1 MKKFGFSIRTR
12 SGGTVDGLVI
22 HGRDAAEAEKKLR
35 QVYHHCVV
43 LVMRE
48 LADTVDASDVE
59 SVISVI
65 SAEGGE
71 PGPDSPKG

>member
-1 MKKFGFSIRTR
+1 MRKYGFSIRTR
-12 SGGTVDGLVI
+12 SGSTVDGLVI
-22 HGRDAAEAEKKLR
+22 QGRDAAEAEKKLR
-35 QVYHHCVV
+35 QVYHHCSV

-65 SAEGGE
+65 AAEGAE
-71 PGPDSPKG
+71 PGPEGAKG